1 MYPNR
6 SVLLGA
12 LAALAVSCGEC
23 GVGEEFTVK
32 KVVGIHTGTDETC
45 QVDVLSYDLAQDETF
60 ARLRTL
66 IGYGE
71 LRRVAV
77 EIVNERTD
85 PTSVA
90 TLASGTLRIGAD
102 ETSTELVLGTWG
114 EVPIVN
120 GSGKEIEFDRAAAD
134 ELIKLGLRLP
144 NKFTVHSEG
153 CVDQVPAFFDFRID
167 LTFFAGL

>member
-1 MYPNR
+1 MYPIR
-6 SVLLGA
+6 SVFLA
-12 LAALAVSCGEC
+12 SLAAVALSCGEW
-23 GVGEEFTVK
+23 GVGEEFTIK
-32 KVVGIHTGTDETC
+32 KVVSIHTGTDATC
-45 QVDVLSYDLAQDETF
+45 QVDLLRYDLSKDEAF

-77 EIVNERTD
+77 EVVNDRTD

-114 EVPIVN
+114 EVPVVN
-120 GSGKEIEFDRAAAD
+120 GSGKEIAFDHAAAD
-134 ELIKLGLRLP
+134 ELIKLALRLP
-144 NKFTVHSEG
+144 NTFAIRSEG